1 MSEQL
6 IEKIKSG
13 KFDRKKLENLYSN
26 AEQRG
31 RDDILSVVKDA
42 LKDIDSKAYRK
53 KFVKPIRDRVEQI
66 TNEIVEAEDW
76 GNWKDNEVE
85 NGVKVG
91 GPMRTGDELVEFY
104 FSYRNASWKRAS
116 YLAVFQH
123 DEESP
128 VQYKVKAHDS
138 EQKIVNT
145 SEEAI
150 GLFRNAIEA

>member
-1 MSEQL
+1 MSEKL
-6 IEKIKSG
+6 IGKIKSG
-13 KFDRKKLENLYSN
+13 KFDRKELENLYSN
-26 AEQRG
+26 AALRG
-31 RDDILSVVKDA
+31 RDDILLVVKEA
-42 LKDIDSKAYRK
+42 LKDIDSRSYSKR
-53 KFVKPIRDRVEQI
+53 FVKPICDKVEQI

-76 GNWKDNEVE
+76 GNWRDNKVG
-85 NGVKVG
+85 NCVKVG
-91 GPMRTGDELVEFY
+91 GPMMNGEELAEFY

-150 GLFRNAIEA
+150 ELFRNAIET